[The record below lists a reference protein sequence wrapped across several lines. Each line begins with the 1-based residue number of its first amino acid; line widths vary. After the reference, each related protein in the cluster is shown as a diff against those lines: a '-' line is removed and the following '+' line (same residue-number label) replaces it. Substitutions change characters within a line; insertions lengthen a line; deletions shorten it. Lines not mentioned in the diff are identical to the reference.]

1 MLAARLMFGVQGE
14 TLRRCATLGFDD
26 VTAATCVVLVF
37 LDQEGVRPSELAR
50 VARRLK
56 QTIGAA
62 VDELE
67 VLGYLRREPDPA
79 DRRAKLIVPTER
91 GLQFITS
98 FDAIV
103 AEIEERHAQAL
114 GRSRYEEFKET
125 LRLVANPPDEAD

>member
-1 MLAARLMFGVQGE
+1 M
-14 TLRRCATLGFDD
+14 LGFDD

-103 AEIEERHAQAL
+103 AEIEEHHAQAL